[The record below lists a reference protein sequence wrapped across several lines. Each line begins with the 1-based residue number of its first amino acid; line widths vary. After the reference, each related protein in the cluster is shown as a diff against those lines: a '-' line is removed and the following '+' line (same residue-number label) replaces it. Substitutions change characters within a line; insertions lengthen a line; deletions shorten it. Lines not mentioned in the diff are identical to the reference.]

1 MKKKINFKKLIIPN
15 IPYVFIALLGTKLG
29 EAARL
34 APGTDFAGKLTHIME
49 GFTAA
54 FSSIAPSF
62 HPIDLCVGIAAAGA
76 IRLAIYIKSKNAKKF
91 RKDIEY
97 GSARWGKPEDIAP
110 YIDPAF

>member
-54 FSSIAPSF
+54 F
-62 HPIDLCVGIAAAGA
+62 
-76 IRLAIYIKSKNAKKF
+76 
-91 RKDIEY
+91 
-97 GSARWGKPEDIAP
+97 
-110 YIDPAF
+110 